1 MLLSAIPVVFSLQLL
16 WWVIWGTVPNSS
28 GASCQRSPVESNCKV
43 LPRKC
48 LGWRG
53 SLGDSVAG
61 RKPGSLY
68 QASPVWSSPAV
79 SASLAVTWAVRAS
92 TSSLL
97 PGAMVSMKWLRSE
110 ALGYCSLE
118 DTYECRARRVVACH
132 FGSGKFFPPEAVG
145 A

>member
-1 MLLSAIPVVFSLQLL
+1 MLLSANPVVFSLQLL
-16 WWVIWGTVPNSS
+16 WWIVWGTVPNSS
-28 GASCQRSPVESNCKV
+28 GASCQKV
-43 LPRKC
+43 TCWEPLQGPSQEVPWLK
-48 LGWRG
+48 G

-61 RKPGSLY
+61 RRPGSLY
-68 QASPVWSSPAV
+68 QASPVWPSPAV
-79 SASLAVTWAVRAS
+79 SASLAVTWVVRAS

-97 PGAMVSMKWLRSE
+97 PGAMVSIKWLRSE